1 MHFWWHAWE
10 PSTFISALTDNLN
23 SVCLCLFFTY
33 SFPICTTLLLPI
45 MYKAINLCRKC
56 RHFCILVIGRA
67 NAGKTTLLK
76 KVCNSVED
84 PEIFS
89 PSGKKVRGTYYYW
102 MQWVHQLILTR
113 SIAAQSHHSAGVIGG
128 MNHNPIQ
135 VHSYLLF
142 HSVDCT
148 TSIANLYLKAI
159 PNSFSMILMDSN
171 LALWAKL
178 RQWTLLSRNEPKAW
192 TCLHNYMQFGAAST
206 IWFSGRLREL
216 IVGIVF
222 PWTPTGLY

>member
-1 MHFWWHAWE
+1 MLIFYLLL
-10 PSTFISALTDNLN
+10 PYLYNT
-23 SVCLCLFFTY
+23 
-33 SFPICTTLLLPI
+33 PLLPI

-89 PSGKKVRGTYYYW
+89 LSGKKVRGTYYYW
-102 MQWVHQLILTR
+102 MRWVHQLILTW
-113 SIAAQSHHSAGVIGG
+113 SIAAWSHRSAGVIGG

-159 PNSFSMILMDSN
+159 PNSFSIILMDSN
-171 LALWAKL
+171 LALSETETVNSFIKKWAKSMDL
-178 RQWTLLSRNEPKAW
+178 PSQLHAIWCGINHMVFRQAQRINRRYCLPMDTNRPLLDADRDFFRKYGSRKSQWAY
-192 TCLHNYMQFGAAST
+192 LFLAY
-206 IWFSGRLREL
+206 
-216 IVGIVF
+216 
-222 PWTPTGLY
+222 